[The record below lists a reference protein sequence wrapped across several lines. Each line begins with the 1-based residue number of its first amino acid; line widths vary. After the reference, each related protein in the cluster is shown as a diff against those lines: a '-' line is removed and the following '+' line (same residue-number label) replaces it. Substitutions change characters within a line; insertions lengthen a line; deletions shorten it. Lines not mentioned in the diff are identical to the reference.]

1 MPAAPAAEDL
11 TRLSDDLDV
20 IQRDLTDLRA
30 DGDPGLERR
39 LQLIMQRS
47 DQLSDDAEIR
57 LARLNQQLAALGVAP
72 GAEAPPEPPEI
83 AGQRADTQRNL
94 TELETQ
100 SRIASFLRVRAH
112 QLLETVA
119 ARQRA
124 AVLDIVLMET
134 PPPWNLA
141 VWRNAAADLAQ
152 GWDWLRSKALASAE
166 WYRQGGP
173 LALVQAIVAT
183 AAGAGLAGV
192 AIRWLGRRVA
202 AAGKDGDAAAARA
215 MDSLRRAG
223 IPCAALLALLLL
235 WGAQGWF
242 AGSFGAVL
250 QRGLV
255 VAILVILGLA
265 MLGAQATAGYGLLRS
280 ETIGPWLLRGVAL
293 TLLAW

>member
-1 MPAAPAAEDL
+1 MVAQVLVPAAPAAADL

-47 DQLSDDAEIR
+47 DQLRDDAEIR

-72 GAEAPPEPPEI
+72 GAEEPPEI

-134 PPPWNLA
+134 LPPWNLA

-183 AAGAGLAGV
+183 AAGAGLAGM

-202 AAGKDGDAAAARA
+202 AAGGSRWSSISAIRRCCSSCAVTCATSTIALPGAASCWWRSSTACAVAA
-215 MDSLRRAG
+215 S
-223 IPCAALLALLLL
+223 
-235 WGAQGWF
+235 
-242 AGSFGAVL
+242 
-250 QRGLV
+250 
-255 VAILVILGLA
+255 
-265 MLGAQATAGYGLLRS
+265 RS
-280 ETIGPWLLRGVAL
+280 RIRSM
-293 TLLAW
+293 